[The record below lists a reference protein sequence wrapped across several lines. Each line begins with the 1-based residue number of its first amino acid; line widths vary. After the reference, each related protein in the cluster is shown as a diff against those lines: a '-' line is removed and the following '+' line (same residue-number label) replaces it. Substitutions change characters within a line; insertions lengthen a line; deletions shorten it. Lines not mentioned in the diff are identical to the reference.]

1 MSITQVYTMTDEAE
15 PKFRRDKEGKI
26 KLIVETF
33 LRLIETKGYANVS
46 TNLVA
51 KEAGISIGTLY
62 NYFENKAEIL
72 RKGFETNVENFIDFS
87 VMMKILVDRDYKSIK
102 YFVSKFLKSHQDH
115 YQLNNAYDQAI
126 AANAEIFQSFQE
138 NTKEYIKKFT
148 KIAKE
153 NSPTLKKVPENS
165 ILKAIMISTNLL
177 DSMVHQHL
185 FRNPIFD
192 TDEELIEYLVKF
204 FQFTLD
210 LYISN

>member
-1 MSITQVYTMTDEAE
+1 MTDEHK
-15 PKFRRDKEGKI
+15 PKFHRDKEGKI

-33 LRLIETKGYANVS
+33 LRLVETKGYSNVS

-72 RKGFETNVENFIDFS
+72 RKGFETNVDNFIDFP
-87 VMMKILVDRDYKSIK
+87 VMIKILVERDYEAIK
-102 YFVSKFLKSHQDH
+102 FFVSKFLTSHQDQ
-115 YQLNNAYDQAI
+115 YLLNEAYDQAI
-126 AANAEIFQSFQE
+126 AANTEIFQSFQE

-153 NSPTLKKVPENS
+153 SNPVLKKVSDENIS
-165 ILKAIMISTNLL
+165 KALMISLNLL

-185 FRNPIFD
+185 FRDQIFNS
-192 TDEELIEYLVKF
+192 DEDLVEYLVKL

-210 LYISN
+210 LYISI